1 MTETTKKKIRIL
13 MIDDDPGLCELIKH
27 GLGFDGRYKV
37 LTAHGG
43 NIGAWLASCKWHKP
57 NLILLDI
64 KMPGVD
70 GFQVLEK
77 IRSLPQTKYTP
88 VIIFTAFD
96 DPAFKIKAEGFYCD
110 GYLLKS
116 ESMEVLKRK
125 IEEVLKSRGLLED

>member
-1 MTETTKKKIRIL
+1 MTEKAKKKFRIL
-13 MIDDDPGLCELIKH
+13 IIDDDPDLCQVIKH

-37 LTAHGG
+37 LTARGG
-43 NIGAWLASCKWHKP
+43 NIGTWLASCKWHRP

-64 KMPGVD
+64 KMPGMD

-88 VIIFTAFD
+88 VIMFTSFD
-96 DPAFKIKAEGFYCD
+96 DPAFKIKAQGLYCD

-125 IEEVLKSRGLLED
+125 IEEVLKNRGLSED